1 MTINGG
7 TVTNSVY
14 GGHSSGTGNI
24 SDNNV
29 EINGGTVNNGV
40 DGGYS
45 NYGDVIGNTVTIN
58 GGTIGSIDGGCSYGG
73 NVSSNTVLISSGTFN
88 GIVYGGYS
96 RSKNSNNNAVTIKGG
111 TFRADIYGGWNLGGE
126 ANGNSINI
134 YNSPILNRANLYG
147 YYNSSKT
154 HSGNALNIYTKGLT
168 AQNIANF
175 DNLNFY
181 LGSDISNGDTLL
193 TLTGGTQT
201 DLSSTDVKAV
211 VQSGFS
217 LTDGNSLTL
226 LSNDATITEPQ
237 SKTVEIQEGVSYSY
251 TANIA
256 LSDDSKKL
264 VLSVGNSSSDD
275 SGGGSDDSGGGSD
288 DSGGGSSDPIDD
300 SNNTVNLNDG
310 TTSNI
315 YGGNTDSGNAQN
327 NTVNFYSGTY
337 SNIYGGY
344 APSGST
350 SGNVLNVYNKNL
362 SAQNVYNFDT
372 MNFYI
377 QNDVSNNDTL
387 LTLTDSAGTDLSNV
401 AIKAGVV
408 AGNTNLAVGDTIN
421 LLTNSNGLTT
431 TGTTYG
437 TLTEGVS
444 LDYGLDV
451 SQSGNS
457 IIANIT
463 KIPTGLLSQ
472 TDIISVSP
480 INGVVLSSSVLEDK
494 LPYTD
499 FDFEDEQEI
508 SDTPNP
514 NPPGWEIFADAGG
527 GSLRT
532 KTGNGSYIDM
542 KMTNLDLGFARVING
557 SSGKLTFAPIIDY
570 AHGNY
575 DSYLSDGTHGNGST
589 RYIAGGGIFRNSWNN
604 GFYIEGS
611 FRAGKIK
618 TDFASDNLD
627 TSGNFGRITYNTSA
641 TALAG
646 HLKFG
651 KNIRLNKNNLLDVY
665 ATYHHAHQG
674 GMNAD
679 LNPSGDS
686 YRISSANNGKFRIG
700 YRLMTR
706 TSKISRIYTGLA
718 YQYEH
723 LSGVTANYLARNL
736 STESAGNDVSSGMLE
751 LGWLIKPG
759 KSDWAVDINATG
771 WVGHQRGVTAFAKI
785 VKAF

>member
-1 MTINGG
+1 M
-7 TVTNSVY
+7 
-14 GGHSSGTGNI
+14 
-24 SDNNV
+24 
-29 EINGGTVNNGV
+29 
-40 DGGYS
+40 
-45 NYGDVIGNTVTIN
+45 
-58 GGTIGSIDGGCSYGG
+58 
-73 NVSSNTVLISSGTFN
+73 
-88 GIVYGGYS
+88 
-96 RSKNSNNNAVTIKGG
+96 
-111 TFRADIYGGWNLGGE
+111 
-126 ANGNSINI
+126 
-134 YNSPILNRANLYG
+134 
-147 YYNSSKT
+147 
-154 HSGNALNIYTKGLT
+154 T

-181 LGSDISNGDTLL
+181 LGSDISNGDTIL

-237 SKTVEIQEGVSYSY
+237 SKTVEIQEGVSYRY

-264 VLSVGNSSSDD
+264 VLSVGNSSSDDSGGGSDDSGGGSDDSGGGSDDSGGGSDD

-377 QNDVSNNDTL
+377 QNDVSNGDTL

-408 AGNTNLAVGDTIN
+408 AGNTNLAVGDTLN

-451 SQSGNS
+451 SQAGNS
-457 IIANIT
+457 VIANIT

-480 INGVVLSSSVLEDK
+480 INGVVLASSVLEDK
-494 LPYTD
+494 LPNTD
-499 FDFEDEQEI
+499 FDFEDEDEQKI

-532 KTGNGSYIDM
+532 KTGNGSHIDM

-557 SSGKLTFAPIIDY
+557 SSGKFTFAPIIDY

-575 DSYLSDGTHGNGST
+575 DSYLADGTHGNGST
-589 RYIAGGGIFRNSWNN
+589 RYIAGGGIFRNSWNS

-611 FRAGKIK
+611 FRAGRIK
-618 TDFASDNLD
+618 TDFASNNLD
-627 TSGNFGRITYNTSA
+627 TSGTFGRITYDTSA

-651 KNIRLNKNNLLDVY
+651 KNIRLSKNNLLDVY

-679 LNPSGDS
+679 LNPSGDN
-686 YRISSANNGKFRIG
+686 YRISSANNGRFRLG
-700 YRLMTR
+700 YRLATR

-723 LSGVTANYLARNL
+723 SSGVTANYLTRNL
-736 STESAGNDVSSGMLE
+736 STESAGKNGSSGMLE

-759 KSDWAVDINATG
+759 KIDWAVDINATG
-771 WVGHQRGVTAFAKI
+771 WIGHQRGVTAMAKI
-785 VKAF
+785 SKAF